1 MKKYILIIS
10 ILVGFSSCEK
20 DADITIKE
28 MPPQL
33 VVSSMFS
40 NNVNESYI
48 KLTMS
53 KGFKRDSYEYTPII
67 DAQIKVTDNQGNI
80 INFTANADGVY
91 KTNTPAIAGNDYTL
105 DIVKDTHHLTANE
118 SMKNAVVLQDFEL
131 LSSQIRR
138 GSSLVLQ
145 FDDPSTDTNYFRIKI
160 YVEEINMPGSE
171 YLLKDF
177 VATDHLYNTQTH
189 KLNVGRMR
197 IYMSGTYK
205 VHLLHISKN
214 AYKYYDTLQN
224 INNMGYGDSPFVS
237 AVPGN
242 PNTNIEGGIGYF
254 ATGAESVKEKLIN
267 VN

>member
-33 VVSSMFS
+33 VVSSILS
-40 NNVNESYI
+40 NNPNESYI
-48 KLTMS
+48 SLTMS
-53 KGFKRDSYEYTPII
+53 KGFKRDSYEYTPITN
-67 DAQIKVTDNQGNI
+67 AQVKATDNQGNI

-91 KTNTPAIAGNDYTL
+91 KTNTPAIPGSNYTL
-105 DIVKDTHHLTANE
+105 DIVKDAHHLVAVE
-118 SMKNAVVLQDFEL
+118 EMKNVVVLQDFEIGQR
-131 LSSQIRR
+131 SRH
-138 GSSLVLQ
+138 GSSLILQ

-160 YVEEINMPGSE
+160 YVEDVNTPGSD
-171 YLLKDF
+171 YLLNDF
-177 VATDHLYNTQTH
+177 ITTDHLYNTQTH
-189 KLNVGRMR
+189 KLNVGRMH
-197 IYMSGTYK
+197 MQSSGIYK
-205 VHLLHISKN
+205 VHLIHISKD
-214 AYKYYDTLQN
+214 AYKYYETLQN